1 LLAILAL
8 AGAKGIT
15 RDRILGVLWP
25 ETDQD
30 RARQSLSQAIYSL
43 RRDLGV
49 DVATGASGL
58 RLDPQQMSSDVG
70 DFRAAIAG
78 KRWAEAAELYQGP
91 FLDGFYLADAPEFE
105 RWAET
110 ERGSLGI
117 EGIRA
122 IETVA
127 KLSAEEGRL
136 DEAAEYWRRLTRLEP
151 GNSRI
156 AASYMEA
163 LAALG
168 DRAGAIAHGRL
179 HTELLRRD
187 FEAEPDRT
195 FERLMSRLRESSV
208 TGEHVAAR
216 GPVGPKPAS
225 PVGHPAVP
233 EPLPPPPVPKR
244 AVPGTRA
251 AVIAGALVAVCVLA
265 IIGWRSVTAPKAP
278 VRPILA
284 VGRIR
289 DLVGTDSSAFGG
301 VSSEMLATSLS
312 RLGELQVIANS
323 RMLELTPRNADTSRV
338 ALNDAARRAGA
349 TEIIEGELIP
359 QRDQSLRL
367 ELRRVDIGQG
377 LVRRGYRVIGRDRT
391 AVFDSVT
398 TLIASDLRLGAPT
411 GSLADVST
419 SSPNAY
425 RLYEQGIRIL
435 YQVDTWAAYDLF
447 RQAIKEDS
455 SFAMATYYAWFTARL
470 VGHKDE
476 EMLAERAFALAPQAS
491 TRDRLT
497 IIAHIGAV
505 HAELRSVPAAESL
518 AALYPRDPEAL
529 IRAAGPIQNLKAAAE
544 LLNRSIALD
553 SAADP
558 GASPICRLC
567 NALSDLTARYQ
578 WADSA
583 QAVEQTM
590 ARWLRFRPKD
600 PAPWAVLADWH
611 TGFGR
616 RAEAED
622 AQRRFE
628 ALGGRASQ
636 SYMGHLI
643 RSIRWDEYDAANRDC
658 ASGLASPDT
667 TTFLQYRWFCVI
679 ALRTQG
685 RFREARALLREGR
698 VPNSSIARPGLGF
711 DVYQQAQ
718 VDMEMG
724 NGRAAADGFLSI
736 PLEFHDAGRPLGGL
750 RARYTTWVL
759 TLGATA
765 AIEGGDTTRARRLI
779 DTIQFVGQRSLFPR
793 DPLLHH
799 FVRGTLLSREN
810 KHEEAVRELRAAMNS
825 PTFGY
830 TRINY
835 ELGKSLLALKRPAEA
850 IPLLQSALHGGIE
863 GSCLYVTRTELHEL
877 IARLFDANNQR
888 DSAAAHYAIVE
899 RAWRSADPILQPKY
913 QAAKEWLARSK

>member
-1 LLAILAL
+1 LLAILAI

-43 RRDLGV
+43 RRDVGV

-58 RLDPQQMSSDVG
+58 RLDPQQLSSDVG
-70 DFRAAIAG
+70 DFRAAIAA
-78 KRWAEAAELYQGP
+78 KRWADAAELYQGP

-110 ERGSLGI
+110 ERGSLAI

-127 KLSAEEGRL
+127 KASAEEGRL
-136 DEAAEYWRRLTRLEP
+136 DEAAEHWHRLTRLEP

-163 LAALG
+163 LATLG

-187 FEAEPDRT
+187 FDAEPDRA
-195 FERLMSRLRESSV
+195 FERLMGRLREPTV
-208 TGEHVAAR
+208 TGEHVATRA
-216 GPVGPKPAS
+216 PVVSKPAS

-233 EPLPPPPVPKR
+233 EPLPVPAAPKR
-244 AVPGTRA
+244 GVTGTRA
-251 AVIAGALVAVCVLA
+251 AVIAGALVAVCILA
-265 IIGWRSVTAPKAP
+265 IIGWRSATAPRAP
-278 VRPILA
+278 VRPVLA

-289 DLVGTDSSAFGG
+289 DLVGTDTSAFGG

-323 RMLELTPRNADTSRV
+323 RMVELTPRNSDTSRI
-338 ALNDAARRAGA
+338 ALTDAARRAGA

-359 QRDQSLRL
+359 QPDQTVRL
-367 ELRRVDIGQG
+367 DVRRVDIGQG
-377 LVRRGYRVIGRDRT
+377 LVRRGYRVTGRDRT

-419 SSPNAY
+419 GSPVAY
-425 RLYEQGIRIL
+425 RLYEQGVRLL
-435 YQVDTWAAYDLF
+435 YQVDAWAAFDVF

-455 SFAMATYYAWFTARL
+455 LFAMATYYAWFAARL
-470 VGHKDE
+470 VGQKDE
-476 EMLAERAFALAPQAS
+476 GVLGERAVALAPRAP
-491 TRDRLT
+491 TRDRL
-497 IIAHIGAV
+497 IIMAHVNATN
-505 HAELRSVPAAESL
+505 ADLRAVPAAESL
-518 AALYPRDPEAL
+518 AALYPNDPEAL
-529 IRAAGPIQNLKAAAE
+529 IRAAGATLDLKRAAE
-544 LLNRSIALD
+544 LLNRSIAID
-553 SAADP
+553 SAAGP
-558 GASPICRLC
+558 AASSICRLC
-567 NALSDLTARYQ
+567 TALSDLTARYE
-578 WADSA
+578 WADSGIM
-583 QAVEQTM
+583 VEPTL
-590 ARWLRFRPKD
+590 ARWQRLRPKD
-600 PAPWAVLADWH
+600 AGPWTVLADWYA
-611 TGFGR
+611 GFGR
-616 RAEAED
+616 RADAEA
-622 AQRRFE
+622 ANRRFE
-628 ALGGRASQ
+628 ELGGRSSQ
-636 SYMGHLI
+636 SFVGHLI
-643 RSIRWDEYDAANRDC
+643 QSLRWDELGDANKDC
-658 ASGLASPDT
+658 AGGLASPDT
-667 TTFLQYRWFCVI
+667 NSFLQYRWFCVI
-679 ALRTQG
+679 ALRAQG

-698 VPNSSIARPGLGF
+698 VPNSNIVRPGMGL

-724 NGRAAADGFLSI
+724 NARAAADGFRAI
-736 PLEFHDAGRPLGGL
+736 PLIFNDAGRPMGGL

-759 TLGATA
+759 TLSATA
-765 AIEGGDTTRARRLI
+765 AVEAGDTLRARYLV
-779 DTIQFVGQRSLFPR
+779 DTIQDVGSKSLFGR

-799 FVRGTLLSREN
+799 FVRGVLLSREN
-810 KHEEAVRELRAAMNS
+810 KHEEAVRELRAAVNS
-825 PTFGY
+825 PSFGY

-835 ELGKSLLALKRPAEA
+835 ELGKSLLALKRPSEA
-850 IPLLQSALHGGIE
+850 IPLLRSALHGGIE
-863 GSCLYVTRTELHEL
+863 GSCLYITRTELHEM

-888 DSAAAHYAIVE
+888 DSAAAHYAVVE
-899 RAWRSADPILQPKY
+899 RAWRSADPILQPRY
-913 QAAKEWLARSK
+913 QAAKEWLARH